1 MNRKFEIS
9 KVIEQSSNLG
19 AFVSALYNEDYDLI
33 SRCIHDIIA
42 EPHRSELIPEFK
54 NLKKIAISNGSIGF
68 GISGSGPSMFSLAR
82 GPEKAYFIKRA

>member
-33 SRCIHDIIA
+33 SRCISDIIA
-42 EPHRSELIPEFK
+42 EPHRSELIPEFR
-54 NLKKIAISNGSIGF
+54 NLKKFAISNGSIGF

-82 GPEKAYFIKRA
+82 GPEKA